1 MAFTVSHVQLNTLL
15 QVALQANIVPMVT
28 SSPAMGKSSLV
39 AKLAKDNN
47 LELIDLRL
55 AQLQP

>member
-28 SSPAMGKSSLV
+28 SSPAMGKSSII

>member
-1 MAFTVSHVQLNTLL
+1 MAFTVSHIHLNTLL

-28 SSPAMGKSSLV
+28 SSPAMGKSSII